1 MRKIGLISLYF
12 ALPFIMG
19 QEAEATLQKQAKN
32 MSIVEESLETTQPV
46 KLSIQD
52 WKFENE
58 EKLSEALKQKGIDKS
73 IDILSLSG
81 DIKNWKN
88 LSYFNRIGMIDLH
101 NLNSLTIEDLEEIR
115 KFGKD
120 TNIESVD
127 LSYLMIGDEHLK
139 HIPLTVKELLLEGTG
154 ISSQGLKYLNDYL
167 SEALVMFP
175 ATYASKELTR
185 KYRQLVTQTIIN
197 Q

>member
-1 MRKIGLISLYF
+1 
-12 ALPFIMG
+12 MG
-19 QEAEATLQKQAKN
+19 QEAEATMQEQAKN
-32 MSIVEESLETTQPV
+32 LSIVEESLETTQPV

-58 EKLSEALKQKGIDKS
+58 EKLSEVLKQKGIDKS

-88 LSYFNRIGMIDLH
+88 LSYFTRIGMIDLH
-101 NLNSLTIEDLEEIR
+101 NLNSLTIEDLEDIR
-115 KFGKD
+115 KFGKN

-139 HIPLTVKELLLEGTG
+139 HIPSTVKELLLEGTG
-154 ISSQGLKYLNDYL
+154 ISSQGLKYLNNYL
-167 SEALVMFP
+167 SETLVMFP
-175 ATYASKELTR
+175 ATYASKELTK